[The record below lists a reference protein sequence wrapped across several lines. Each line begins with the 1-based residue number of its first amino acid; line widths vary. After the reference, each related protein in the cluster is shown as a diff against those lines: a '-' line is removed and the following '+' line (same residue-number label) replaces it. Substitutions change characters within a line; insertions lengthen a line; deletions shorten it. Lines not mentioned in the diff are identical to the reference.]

1 MKVSEIMRTVLV
13 TATMDHTIEHARKIM
28 KMKHIR
34 HLLVVDGSKL
44 VGIVTDRDVRSH
56 VSPRVGTPIESTSD
70 KATLESKL
78 HQVMTRDLITVSPD
92 TPVSEAARL
101 ILEHKIGCLPVID
114 RNGFTIGIITDADLL
129 RYLAKEAQAEE
140 NK

>member
-13 TATMDHTIEHARKIM
+13 TVTMDHTIEHARKIM

-92 TPVSEAARL
+92 TPVSEAFIAL
-101 ILEHKIGCLPVID
+101 SPLTGYFNCL
-114 RNGFTIGIITDADLL
+114 GISFLPRERVSSAIY
-129 RYLAKEAQAEE
+129 RE
-140 NK
+140 